1 MNMVTATS
9 LPVSQ
14 SAFQQLRVQQAERA
28 AQLAEE
34 QAHMLQVQAQSA
46 RREASRAQQE
56 ARDLQAQSN
65 RAGINASNARQRAA
79 AEKANVQL
87 ASELERRIQ
96 TQVRQDAPVPNALGQ
111 LTGRVVH
118 AIV

>member
-1 MNMVTATS
+1 MVPATS
-9 LPVSQ
+9 LSVSQ

-34 QAHMLQVQAQSA
+34 QARMLQLQAQSA

-65 RAGINASNARQRAA
+65 QAGVNASNARQRAA
-79 AEKANVQL
+79 AERANVRL
-87 ASELERRIQ
+87 ASELEQRLQ
-96 TQVRQDAPVPNALGQ
+96 SQVRQDAPVANTLGQ
-111 LTGRVVH
+111 LVGRVVH
-118 AIV
+118 AIA